1 MEARVSH
8 PLAGLLPVDAAN
20 LYQRLLAAGRFPIAE
35 HPELTSSPEMRS
47 LIDAGF
53 ARERYIDEPAIVPV
67 EPARAIEHAMLTA
80 QRRLL
85 EEQRLLVRA
94 REQMELLQRRYVVCA
109 DPEDAAA
116 SMEVLTNPAEIGALS
131 VELCMSA
138 QRDVSNLET
147 AHFRRPPDPRSAK
160 LPPADMLAR
169 GVRFRNVYARPVLDL
184 PGADEMLRRCA
195 DGGWDLRVLPELP
208 MKMVLVDD
216 RAALLPLDPTGVQG
230 AVLVRA
236 PVIVASLRMFF
247 EMLWSR
253 AAPLD
258 GPDSTKLSRVQGSV
272 LRLMVAGLTDTSIG
286 RQLGISPRT
295 VRRHI
300 SAVLELMGVDNRI
313 TAAAVAVRE
322 GWID

>member
-1 MEARVSH
+1 MSH
-8 PLAGLLPVDAAN
+8 PLAGLLPVEASN

-47 LIDAGF
+47 LIEAGF
-53 ARERYIDEPAIVPV
+53 ARERYVDEPAIVPV
-67 EPARAIEHAMLTA
+67 EPARAIEQAMLTA

-94 REQMELLQRRYVVCA
+94 REQMELLQRRYVLCTDPA
-109 DPEDAAA
+109 DPAA
-116 SMEVLTNPAEIGALS
+116 SVEVLTNPAEIGALS

-138 QRDVSNLET
+138 QHDVSNLET

-160 LPPADMLAR
+160 LPPAEVLAR
-169 GVRFRNVYARPVLDL
+169 GVRFRNIYARPVLDL
-184 PGADEMLRRCA
+184 AGADEMLRRSA
-195 DGGWDLRVLPELP
+195 EGGWDLRVLPSLP
-208 MKMVLVDD
+208 MKLVLVDD

-236 PVIVASLRMFF
+236 PVIVAALRMFF

-253 AAPLD
+253 AMPLD
-258 GPDSTKLSRVQGSV
+258 GAESAKLSPVQGSS
-272 LRLMVAGLTDTSIG
+272 LRLMVAGLTDTAIG
-286 RQLGISPRT
+286 RQLGISQRT

>member
-1 MEARVSH
+1 MSH
-8 PLAGLLPVDAAN
+8 PLAGLLPVEAAN
-20 LYQRLLAAGRFPIAE
+20 LYQRLLVAGRFSLAE
-35 HPELTSSPEMRS
+35 HSELTSSPEMRS

-53 ARERYIDEPAIVPV
+53 ARERYVDEPAIVPV
-67 EPARAIEHAMLTA
+67 EPARAIEQAMLTA

-85 EEQRLLVRA
+85 EEQRLLVKA

-109 DPEDAAA
+109 DPGDPAA
-116 SMEVLTNPAEIGALS
+116 SVEVLTNPAEIGALS

-138 QRDVSNLET
+138 QHDVSNLET
-147 AHFRRPPDPRSAK
+147 QHFRRPPDPRSAK
-160 LPPADMLAR
+160 LPPAEVLAR
-169 GVRFRNVYARPVLDL
+169 GVRFRNIYARPVLDL
-184 PGADEMLRRCA
+184 PGAGEMVRRCVE
-195 DGGWDLRVLPELP
+195 GGWDLKVLPSLP

-236 PVIVASLRMFF
+236 PVIVAALRMFF

-253 AAPLD
+253 ATPLD
-258 GPDSTKLSRVQGSV
+258 GPESGKLPRVQGSV
-272 LRLMVAGLTDTSIG
+272 LRLMVAGLTDSAIG
-286 RQLGISPRT
+286 RQLGISERT